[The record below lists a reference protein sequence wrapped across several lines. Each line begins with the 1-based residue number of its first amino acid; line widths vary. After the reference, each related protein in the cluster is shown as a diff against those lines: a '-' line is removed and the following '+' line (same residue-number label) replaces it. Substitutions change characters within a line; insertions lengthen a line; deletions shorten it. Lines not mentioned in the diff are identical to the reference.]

1 VIMNRT
7 DWNNLKRRARRNSRR
22 GVTLIEVLVVLAIIT
37 TVSAIIGFAVLPKL
51 ARAKLDAAQQ
61 SAKTIRDATSNYME
75 IESIAECPTVKQLLD
90 AKQIKADA
98 TDDPWGTPFRI
109 VCEEDGEVHVYS
121 SGKDKKEGTPD
132 DIRDD
137 FKKSQ
142 LDAL

>member
-1 VIMNRT
+1 MKRTTLKNRIQ
-7 DWNNLKRRARRNSRR
+7 RRVRR

-61 SAKTIRDATSNYME
+61 SAKTIREAAERAMEMGDAE
-75 IESIAECPTVKQLLD
+75 GCPTVKTLL
-90 AKQIKADA
+90 AGKEIKADA
-98 TDDPWGTPFRI
+98 TDDPWGTEFRI
-109 VCEEDGEVHVYS
+109 VCEEGGDVHVYS
-121 SGKDKKEGTPD
+121 NGKDKQENTKD

>member
-1 VIMNRT
+1 MNRIPMSPKKS
-7 DWNNLKRRARRNSRR
+7 LKRRLRR

-51 ARAKLDAAQQ
+51 ARAKLDSAVQ
-61 SAKTIRDATSNYME
+61 SAKTIRTA
-75 IESIAECPTVKQLLD
+75 AEAFLEMDSTDGNCPTVKILLD

-98 TDDPWGTPFRI
+98 TDDPWGTPYRI
-109 VCEEDGEVHVYS
+109 VCEDGGEIHVYS
-121 SGKDKKEGTPD
+121 NGKDKQENSKD

-142 LDAL
+142 LDAM